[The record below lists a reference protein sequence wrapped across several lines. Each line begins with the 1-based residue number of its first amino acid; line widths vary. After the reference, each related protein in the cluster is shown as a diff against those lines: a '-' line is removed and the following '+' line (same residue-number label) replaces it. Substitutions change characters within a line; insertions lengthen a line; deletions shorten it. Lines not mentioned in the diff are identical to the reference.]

1 MMTNS
6 ISPVVRLVDDD
17 YTVLDALTVFLEMAD
32 MTVRRYSSAQAFLD
46 EDDPDVPGVL
56 VLDVRMPGMSG
67 IELQA
72 ELKRRKIDLPVIFLS
87 AHGDIEMAA
96 EAVRAGAMNFLVKP
110 PKPEKL
116 LALIRE
122 AVAKSIEDRR
132 GKRYGDLLEKLWET
146 LTPAERQVAV
156 MVAKGLGNAVVAEAL
171 CVAER
176 TVRSHKESIYRKLE
190 VENAVELSDFL
201 RDLDT
206 YGRRKVE
213 S

>member
-6 ISPVVRLVDDD
+6 ISPLVRLVDDD

-32 MTVRRYSSAQAFLD
+32 MTVRRYSSAQAFLN
-46 EDDPDVPGVL
+46 EDDTDIPGVL
-56 VLDVRMPGMSG
+56 VLDVRMSGMSG

-72 ELKRRKIDLPVIFLS
+72 ERKIDLPIIFLS

-122 AVAKSIEDRR
+122 AVVKSIEDRR
-132 GKRYGDLLEKLWET
+132 GKRYGDSLVKLGET
-146 LTPAERQVAV
+146 LTPAERQVAG

-171 CVAER
+171 SVAER

-206 YGRRKVE
+206 YGRRETE

>member
-72 ELKRRKIDLPVIFLS
+72 ELKRRKIDQPVIFLS

-96 EAVRAGAMNFLVKP
+96 EAVRAGAMNFLVNLP
-110 PKPEKL
+110 NPKSCSRWSGRPWPR
-116 LALIRE
+116 AL
-122 AVAKSIEDRR
+122 
-132 GKRYGDLLEKLWET
+132 
-146 LTPAERQVAV
+146 
-156 MVAKGLGNAVVAEAL
+156 
-171 CVAER
+171 R
-176 TVRSHKESIYRKLE
+176 TVAASATAIRSKS
-190 VENAVELSDFL
+190 F
-201 RDLDT
+201 
-206 YGRRKVE
+206 GRR
-213 S
+213 SRRPSGRLP

>member
-87 AHGDIEMAA
+87 AHGDIE
-96 EAVRAGAMNFLVKP
+96 LS
-110 PKPEKL
+110 
-116 LALIRE
+116 LIH
-122 AVAKSIEDRR
+122 I
-132 GKRYGDLLEKLWET
+132 
-146 LTPAERQVAV
+146 
-156 MVAKGLGNAVVAEAL
+156 
-171 CVAER
+171 
-176 TVRSHKESIYRKLE
+176 
-190 VENAVELSDFL
+190 
-201 RDLDT
+201 
-206 YGRRKVE
+206 
-213 S
+213 

>member
-1 MMTNS
+1 
-6 ISPVVRLVDDD
+6 
-17 YTVLDALTVFLEMAD
+17 
-32 MTVRRYSSAQAFLD
+32 
-46 EDDPDVPGVL
+46 
-56 VLDVRMPGMSG
+56 MSG

-72 ELKRRKIDLPVIFLS
+72 ELKRRKIDQPVIFLS

-132 GKRYGDLLEKLWET
+132 GKRYGDSLEKLWET

-206 YGRRKVE
+206 YGRREVE

>member
-6 ISPVVRLVDDD
+6 ISPLVRLVDDD

-32 MTVRRYSSAQAFLD
+32 MTVRRYSSAQAFLN
-46 EDDPDVPGVL
+46 EDDTDIPGVL
-56 VLDVRMPGMSG
+56 VLDVRMSGMSG

-72 ELKRRKIDLPVIFLS
+72 EMKRRKIDLPIIFLS

-122 AVAKSIEDRR
+122 AVVKSIEDRR
-132 GKRYGDLLEKLWET
+132 GKRYGDSLVKLWET
-146 LTPAERQVAV
+146 LTPAERQVAG
-156 MVAKGLGNAVVAEAL
+156 MVAKGLGN
-171 CVAER
+171 AER

-206 YGRRKVE
+206 YGRRETE

>member
-132 GKRYGDLLEKLWET
+132 GNSLEKLWET
-146 LTPAERQVAV
+146 LAPAERQVTV

-206 YGRRKVE
+206 YGRREVE

>member
-72 ELKRRKIDLPVIFLS
+72 ELKRRKIDQPVIFLS

-96 EAVRAGAMNFLVKP
+96 EAVRAGAMSFLVKP

-122 AVAKSIEDRR
+122 AVAKSIEDRLR
-132 GKRYGDLLEKLWET
+132 RFARKALGDAHAGRAAGCRDGREGT
-146 LTPAERQVAV
+146 RQRS
-156 MVAKGLGNAVVAEAL
+156 GGGSAL
-171 CVAER
+171 R
-176 TVRSHKESIYRKLE
+176 RR
-190 VENAVELSDFL
+190 
-201 RDLDT
+201 T
-206 YGRRKVE
+206 YGPLPQGVYL
-213 S
+213 SQA

>member
-6 ISPVVRLVDDD
+6 ISPLVRLVDDD

-32 MTVRRYSSAQAFLD
+32 MTVRRYSSAQAFLN
-46 EDDPDVPGVL
+46 EDDTDIPGVL
-56 VLDVRMPGMSG
+56 VLDVRMSGMSG

-72 ELKRRKIDLPVIFLS
+72 EMKRRKIDLPIIFLS

-122 AVAKSIEDRR
+122 AVVKSIEDHR
-132 GKRYGDLLEKLWET
+132 GKRYGNSLVKLWE
-146 LTPAERQVAV
+146 
-156 MVAKGLGNAVVAEAL
+156 AL
-171 CVAER
+171 SVAER

-206 YGRRKVE
+206 YGRQE
-213 S
+213 TEL

>member
-72 ELKRRKIDLPVIFLS
+72 ELKRRKIDQPVIFLS

-96 EAVRAGAMNFLVKP
+96 EAV
-110 PKPEKL
+110 
-116 LALIRE
+116 
-122 AVAKSIEDRR
+122 
-132 GKRYGDLLEKLWET
+132 
-146 LTPAERQVAV
+146 
-156 MVAKGLGNAVVAEAL
+156 EAL

-206 YGRRKVE
+206 YGRREVE